1 MLTALIVALGLLLV
15 VVGAGAGGFGVVGT
29 RLSGRPGCVALA
41 ATSRRAG
48 LRLALLGV
56 YFAVGALATT
66 ALIQLLVNA
75 LGAE

>member
-1 MLTALIVALGLLLV
+1 MLTALIVTLGLLLV
-15 VVGAGAGGFGVVGT
+15 VVGAGAGGFGIVGT
-29 RLSGRPGCVALA
+29 RVSTRLGCITLA

-66 ALIQLLVNA
+66 ALIQLIVNA

>member
-1 MLTALIVALGLLLV
+1 MLTALIVELGLLVV
-15 VVGAGAGGFGVVGT
+15 VVGAGAGGFGVLGA
-29 RLSGRPGCVALA
+29 RLSTRPGCITLA

-66 ALIQLLVNA
+66 ALIQLLLNA